1 MRILPIL
8 LILPLAGC
16 SAIREIQD
24 NAQAILGGVVGSF
37 VEAEAGE
44 KIVEAVVAPSVISV
58 TEGLLAAVAVLTG
71 GVAGWVGVKK
81 GKKANGIDPR

>member
-24 NAQAILGGVVGSF
+24 NAQSIVGGVVESF
-37 VEAEAGE
+37 VGANAGE
-44 KIVEAVVAPSVISV
+44 KIVEAVVSPSVISV

-81 GKKANGIDPR
+81 GKNGKKSKA